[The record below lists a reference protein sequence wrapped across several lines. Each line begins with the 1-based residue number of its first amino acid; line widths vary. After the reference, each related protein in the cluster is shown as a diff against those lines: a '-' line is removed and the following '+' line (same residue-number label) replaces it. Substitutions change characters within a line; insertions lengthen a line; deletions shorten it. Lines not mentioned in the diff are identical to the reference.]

1 MEPVVIGYWNSKKER
16 IKEEF
21 PDITDDDLLFNDGKE
36 MVMIEMLSNK
46 LGKTKEEL
54 RSIIASL

>member
-21 PDITDDDLLFNDGKE
+21 PDITDEDLLFNEGKE